1 MRSAGQLWAYL
12 QQEEGFP
19 ARCPLSLASAYVTIG
34 RVTDSQRGGVGG
46 APTLNPLLGTVRE
59 GLNRNQNNASVL

>member
-1 MRSAGQLWAYL
+1 MTWKVVGEEGLGSAGQLWAYL

-34 RVTDSQRGGVGG
+34 RVTDRWVGWGGGN
-46 APTLNPLLGTVRE
+46 PTLNPYQARLERV
-59 GLNRNQNNASVL
+59 S